1 MARLLSTGLLVTA
14 GVCGLLANQATHVPK
29 IWDDASLSDWATPV
43 AGLNVRPAH
52 YSSTEYYAAP
62 EDNLRTYPVYPKS
75 TEPPG
80 YWEWLNAQTAEPLV
94 DVTGIRTQKDWAD
107 AGERAFRD
115 MDVPLLRTNDPKL
128 IEQVRRNTYEGV
140 LTFPDGG
147 VGAVRWV
154 VTKQGLMV
162 GVRACAACHNGR
174 TSDDRLVFGG
184 PGGGGAGRGPDARP
198 LVVPG
203 MPLAGAPGTR
213 WRLQQFY
220 TGDPIPTAFWREFSV
235 PWSPDARIER
245 VKTMTVQELQNR
257 SGNDQLGR
265 SFSGGVFA
273 RSNGS
278 PYAPTKISDLQNLRY
293 SRYLDATGTHRLRG
307 PEDVGRYA
315 ALVTGADRMDFGPHQ
330 MLTNEQRR
338 VRFRYADEVLYAI
351 GVYLMSLEPPKSP
364 NTAPRALLNQGE
376 QIFRREGCASC
387 HAPPAYTT
395 GKLTVADGYSV
406 PADHPNRADI
416 MDVSVGTDVDG
427 AMKTRKGTGL
437 YKIPSLRGV
446 WYRPRLLHDG
456 SLASLDE
463 MFDAARLDS
472 TYEPKGWNPPGINSR
487 AVPGHTFGLGLNSEE
502 KAALLAFLRSL

>member
-1 MARLLSTGLLVTA
+1 MTRHFCTGILAIA
-14 GVCGLLANQATHVPK
+14 GVCVVFASQSTKAPK

-52 YSSTEYYAAP
+52 YSSNEYYAAP
-62 EDNLRTYPVYPKS
+62 EDNLRTYPVYPAAS
-75 TEPPG
+75 EPAG
-80 YWEWLNAQTAEPLV
+80 YWEWLNAQKPEPLV
-94 DVTGIRTQKDWAD
+94 DVAGIRTQKDWVD

-128 IEQVRRNTYEGV
+128 IEQVRRNTYEGA

-147 VGAVRWV
+147 IAPIRWV
-154 VTKQGLMV
+154 VTKQGLMA

-174 TSDDRLVFGG
+174 TSDGHLAFGG
-184 PGGGGAGRGPDARP
+184 PGGGGRQQGNARP
-198 LVVPG
+198 LVVRG
-203 MPLAGAPGTR
+203 TPLAGAPGTR

-220 TGDPIPTAFWREFSV
+220 TGDPITTAFWREFSV

-245 VKTMTVQELQNR
+245 IKTVTAQELQELSGPNR
-257 SGNDQLGR
+257 MGR

-307 PEDVGRYA
+307 PEDVARYA
-315 ALVTGADRMDFGPHQ
+315 ALVTGADRMDFGPHR
-330 MLTNEQRR
+330 MLTDEQRR

-351 GVYLMSLEPPKSP
+351 GVFLMSLEPPKNPDLASL
-364 NTAPRALLNQGE
+364 AVLNEGE
-376 QIFRREGCASC
+376 RIFRREGCASC
-387 HAPPAYTT
+387 HAPSAYTT
-395 GKLTVADGYSV
+395 GKLTIADGFNM
-406 PADHPNRADI
+406 PPDHPNRADI
-416 MDVSVGTDVDG
+416 VDVSVGTDADV
-427 AMKTRKGTGL
+427 ALKTRKGTGL

-456 SLASLDE
+456 SLASLEE
-463 MFDAARLDS
+463 MFDAARLDPN
-472 TYEPKGWNPPGINSR
+472 YEPKGWNPPGINQR
-487 AVPGHTFGLGLNSEE
+487 AVPGHTFGLGLNREE
-502 KAALLAFLRSL
+502 KSALLAFLRSL